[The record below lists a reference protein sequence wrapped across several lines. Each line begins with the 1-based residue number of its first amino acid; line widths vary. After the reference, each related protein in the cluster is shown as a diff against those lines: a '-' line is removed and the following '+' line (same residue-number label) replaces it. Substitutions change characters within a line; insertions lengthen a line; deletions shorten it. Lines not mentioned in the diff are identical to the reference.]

1 MVQKLLTKN
10 QNQRPS
16 IQDIFAFPDMQEK
29 MQQMGY
35 TMPSTRELMLE
46 GAKDQQM
53 RKMVQNQEKE
63 KPKLS
68 QLLPQSQPPPQP

>member
-1 MVQKLLTKN
+1 
-10 QNQRPS
+10 
-16 IQDIFAFPDMQEK
+16 MQEK